1 METNWDESDFLNEK
15 GDGAGPNL
23 LDAAARFAGTPQA
36 TNKWAQRKAAKVAAP
51 LVTCPRCGGTGTWR
65 GFGDC
70 VGNRMCLK
78 CNGSGKVKGLLM
90 DDASVKR
97 RTEAKARKER
107 KAAEAKAAHE
117 AAIQS
122 WRAAHSAAAAWI
134 DRNDGRFDF
143 ATAMT
148 DALNRYASLTEGQ
161 LAAIE
166 RCIARDAERA
176 AARDASATSIA
187 GEGFTKLLAA
197 FAAAKANKLKYPK
210 VRIDTLAFSLAGDN
224 SANRGCVYVKAGETY
239 LGKIT
244 AEGKLFASRDCDASN
259 RALIEQVG
267 RDPLAAAVAHGHK
280 TGNCAMCGRELTD
293 PDSVAR
299 GIGPICAD
307 NFGL

>member
-1 METNWDESDFLNEK
+1 MPVS
-15 GDGAGPNL
+15 
-23 LDAAARFAGTPQA
+23 FADLGVDPA
-36 TNKWAQRKAAKVAAP
+36 LVAKLTERGIAAP
-51 LVTCPRCGGTGTWR
+51 FPIQEAAIPDSLAGRDVVAKAPT
-65 GFGDC
+65 
-70 VGNRMCLK
+70 
-78 CNGSGKVKGLLM
+78 GSGKTIAFGV
-90 DDASVKR
+90 
-97 RTEAKARKER
+97 
-107 KAAEAKAAHE
+107 
-117 AAIQS
+117 
-122 WRAAHSAAAAWI
+122 
-134 DRNDGRFDF
+134 
-143 ATAMT
+143 
-148 DALNRYASLTEGQ
+148 
-161 LAAIE
+161 AAIE